1 MHLSELRVW
10 LNEEAHFSLLLW
22 HLSLAT
28 SQAKLAI
35 GPGYPF
41 LVKRNLGPTVEGVYP
56 STRNRSS
63 HQSSGQW
70 HGEETETLGTDI
82 RSGSV
87 CYGAKDPDLN
97 SNPVASHRVTSDILV
112 PLAHRAPSG
121 RVHSSWATQ
130 LSRRQMRQEP

>member
-10 LNEEAHFSLLLW
+10 LDEEAHFSLLLW

-41 LVKRNLGPTVEGVYP
+41 LVKRNLGPTPLHGPGPPTGVQA
-56 STRNRSS
+56 ND
-63 HQSSGQW
+63 
-70 HGEETETLGTDI
+70 TEKRQTLGTDI

-87 CYGAKDPDLN
+87 CSGAKDPDLN
-97 SNPVASHRVTSDILV
+97 SNPVASHRVTSDTLV
-112 PLAHRAPSG
+112 PLARRAPSG

-130 LSRRQMRQEP
+130 LSRRQMRQGP